1 MTLNIIIKAFVL
13 WLVILVL
20 AIINGG
26 LREVLL
32 ITMFGLSLAL
42 ALSGI
47 LLSVLILAITC
58 LTLPWL
64 GRLSARDYAAIGSG
78 WFCLTLV
85 FEFGF
90 CYLIQ
95 GKSWPQLVEAYTFK
109 DGNLWPIVLLVV
121 ASAPCVAAKIR
132 QRI

>member
-1 MTLNIIIKAFVL
+1 MILKITIKAFVL

-26 LREVLL
+26 LREALL
-32 ITMFGLSLAL
+32 VPVMGNAL
-42 ALSGI
+42 ALTLSGV
-47 LLSVLILAITC
+47 LLSVLILAVAC

-64 GRLSARDYAAIGSG
+64 GRLPAAGYAAIGIG
-78 WFCLTLV
+78 WLCLTLL

-90 CYLIQ
+90 GYLIQ
-95 GKSWPQLVEAYTFK
+95 GKSWAQLVEAYTFR

-121 ASAPCVAAKIR
+121 ASAPCVAARIR
-132 QRI
+132 QRV

>member
-1 MTLNIIIKAFVL
+1 MLKITIKAFVL

-26 LREVLL
+26 LREALL
-32 ITMFGLSLAL
+32 MPVMSNALAL
-42 ALSGI
+42 PLSGI
-47 LLSVLILAITC
+47 LLSVLILAVAC

-64 GRLSARDYAAIGSG
+64 GRLNAAGYAAIGSG
-78 WFCLTLV
+78 WLSLTLV
-85 FEFGF
+85 FEFSFG
-90 CYLIQ
+90 YLIQ
-95 GKSWPQLVEAYTFK
+95 DKSWPQLVEAYTFK

-132 QRI
+132 HRI